1 MANLDGSRDTGRGHG
16 GPESPL
22 NLDSIF
28 PMKDEASAR
37 LMMVKADC
45 LRAAGLIDDAERQT
59 IVTRAIS
66 ILAADEWPNPKL
78 TAAAA
83 LARRAGSQIRSQA

>member
-1 MANLDGSRDTGRGHG
+1 
-16 GPESPL
+16 
-22 NLDSIF
+22 
-28 PMKDEASAR
+28 MKDEASAR

-66 ILAADEWPNPKL
+66 ILAACC
-78 TAAAA
+78 TT
-83 LARRAGSQIRSQA
+83 RRVA

>member
-1 MANLDGSRDTGRGHG
+1 MVVPS
-16 GPESPL
+16 SPL
-22 NLDSIF
+22 NLNSIF

-37 LMMVKADC
+37 LMMLKADC

-66 ILAADEWPNPKL
+66 ILAACC
-78 TAAAA
+78 TT
-83 LARRAGSQIRSQA
+83 RRVAYSQASGPARPPGREPPCPA

>member
-1 MANLDGSRDTGRGHG
+1 MANLDGSRGTGRGHG

-37 LMMVKADC
+37 LMMLKADC

-66 ILAADEWPNPKL
+66 NIGRLLHDTTSGLIPSLPPPPHW
-78 TAAAA
+78 
-83 LARRAGSQIRSQA
+83 RG